1 MPDDASPRKVAENG
15 LSSSL
20 LRTVTQTLI
29 NLIPRDKKHSIFYC
43 STTSFFCLTRS
54 VVLVIFV
61 VELFNADLANFSH
74 LERELDISFLSPNV
88 PDVFFCGG

>member
-43 STTSFFCLTRS
+43 STTSFFFCLTRS

-61 VELFNADLANFSH
+61 VELFNADLANF
-74 LERELDISFLSPNV
+74 LTLRERARHFIFISK
-88 PDVFFCGG
+88 CT